1 MGCTGALVKARQ
13 PSLRIMTA
21 RIVTPADMWTGSQFI
36 VAIPG
41 PFIGPKA
48 TTS

>member
-1 MGCTGALVKARQ
+1 MAK
-13 PSLRIMTA
+13 
-21 RIVTPADMWTGSQFI
+21 IVTPADMWIGSQFI
-36 VAIPG
+36 EAIPG